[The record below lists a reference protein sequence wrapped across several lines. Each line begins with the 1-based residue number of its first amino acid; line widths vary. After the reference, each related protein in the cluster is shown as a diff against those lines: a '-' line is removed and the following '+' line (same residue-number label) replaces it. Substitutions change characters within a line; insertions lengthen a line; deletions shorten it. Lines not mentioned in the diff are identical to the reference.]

1 MIHDSHLPVLLHIL
15 GGGLGI
21 GSGTAAMVFR
31 KGSRYHVLTGNVF
44 CAAML
49 LMSGMGAL
57 MAWLGTEVQPANAG
71 NMLGGIFTFYLITT
85 AWVAARSRRGILLP
99 INLPALAVIVAAVA
113 TYAVC
118 GIEALQSPDGL
129 HAGYPAA
136 LYFIFGSLAL
146 LAALLDVRV
155 LWRGGVEGAQRI
167 ARHLWRMCFGLWI
180 AVGSFFLG
188 QPQVFPDWLKKSGLL
203 FVPTLVVTLFL
214 FYWLIRVL
222 FTRAYKSAPRPT
234 TSAKPR
240 VLSLQG

>member
-1 MIHDSHLPVLLHIL
+1 MIHNSHIPVLLHIL

-21 GSGTAAMVFR
+21 GSGAATMVFR

-44 CAAML
+44 CVSML
-49 LMSGMGAL
+49 LMSGVGAL
-57 MAWLGTEVQPANAG
+57 MAWLGTEVQPANTG

-85 AWVAARSRRGILLP
+85 AWVAAHSKRGIFLP
-99 INLPALAVIVAAVA
+99 INLPALALIVAAVA

-118 GIEALQSPDGL
+118 GIEALHSPDGL

-146 LAALLDVRV
+146 LAALLDLRV
-155 LWRGGVEGAQRI
+155 PWRGGAEGAHRL

-188 QPQVFPDWLKKSGLL
+188 QPQVFPEWLKRSGLL
-203 FVPTLVVTLFL
+203 FGPTLFVTLFL

-222 FTRAYKSAPRPT
+222 FTRAYKNKAQSAAP
-234 TSAKPR
+234 AKPR
-240 VLSLQG
+240 LISLQG